1 MISMIAIR
9 GPRNTNL
16 MAPGSTVTSATDMV
30 VEILKVLVS
39 AIFADPPLYCVALTW
54 EKEKVKGVD
63 VCP

>member
-1 MISMIAIR
+1 
-9 GPRNTNL
+9 